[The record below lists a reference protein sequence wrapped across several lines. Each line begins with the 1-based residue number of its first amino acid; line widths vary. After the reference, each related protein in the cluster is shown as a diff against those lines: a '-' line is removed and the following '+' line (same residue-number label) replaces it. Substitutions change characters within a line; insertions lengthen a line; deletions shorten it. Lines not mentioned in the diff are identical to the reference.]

1 LSTGKVSVGWS
12 RVAVGDGDVADAEI
26 GVLAGLGVTDAQLT
40 SIDDENRSSSLIVA
54 PTGNIFVWLVLF
66 LVLAFRFEVSKIVV
80 LNN

>member
-1 LSTGKVSVGWS
+1 MGWS

-40 SIDDENRSSSLIVA
+40 SIDDENRTSSLIVA

>member
-1 LSTGKVSVGWS
+1 MGWS